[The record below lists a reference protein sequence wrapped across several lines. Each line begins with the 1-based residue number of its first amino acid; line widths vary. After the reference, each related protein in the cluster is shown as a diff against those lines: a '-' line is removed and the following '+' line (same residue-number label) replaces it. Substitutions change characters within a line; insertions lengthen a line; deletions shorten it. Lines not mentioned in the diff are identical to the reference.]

1 VSNGGPVQVAGG
13 LIDALKGQPLSLA
26 LVVMN
31 LGLLGFLYY
40 ESVQAHA
47 ERKTETE
54 LLYENRREMAQ
65 LLFQCT
71 PTGARTSP
79 NGQP

>member
-1 VSNGGPVQVAGG
+1 VSNGPTQVAGG

-40 ESVQAHA
+40 EGVQAHA
-47 ERKTETE
+47 ERQRETE
-54 LLYENRREMAQ
+54 LLYENRTQMAN
-65 LLFQCT
+65 LLFRCAPVDRPQ
-71 PTGARTSP
+71 PQS
-79 NGQP
+79 GQH